1 MLFHSVAENV
11 AERICCRNWCRAE
24 QKSVGEKS
32 EASDLASSFVS
43 QVRDFDGLN
52 C

>member
-11 AERICCRNWCRAE
+11 AERICCRNWCRAG

-32 EASDLASSFVS
+32 EVLIWPLDLSRRYEILMV
-43 QVRDFDGLN
+43 
-52 C
+52 

>member
-11 AERICCRNWCRAE
+11 AERICCVGAE